1 MHTTKQIAKLAAT
14 SKAGLRALLGG
25 LLCVRGSGASS
36 SRAARGHGVFLLALV
51 TVLGA
56 LAFAVAPA
64 LAAAPEAPE
73 TKPVSPIGATAAT
86 FNGVLNPGAN
96 PQAGTYEFLYKK
108 LVNGAGCEGES
119 ATSPGIVTEFEVK
132 RALSEPVGLEPNT
145 KYTVCLAMRNIVEGM
160 TVGNAVSFSTP
171 AIAPTVES
179 ESSSLVPPSAGDPH
193 PSATREIRL
202 EGVVN
207 PNNEATECHFQY
219 EAEES
224 ALKAPTTSLCEPG
237 SFPASFGGQGVAL
250 NVGGLEANKTYYYRV
265 VANNGAG
272 ETKGTKSE
280 PIKKFVTERL
290 PETPE
295 RTAATGVI
303 ATTATLSGELR
314 PGGQEY
320 SEEPGH
326 YEFLYRA
333 SATECTG
340 AGGKAAPAPAGV
352 AHGKP
357 QERVSVSPT
366 GLLPGTEYTFCLLVR
381 NEAGEVSLPS
391 APVTFTTVSP
401 SAPMIEPESESVT
414 NVAATSATLNAI
426 VNPQGAA
433 TTYAFEYAPA
443 GGAFAPVPEPGA
455 SGTLPEG
462 AGGVPLSVH
471 VQQGLAAGEA
481 YEFRVVVGNSVQK
494 EVEGK
499 PVSFTMQTANT
510 GLVLPDDR
518 QWELVSPP
526 DKGGAKI
533 EPIPALGGVIQAAE
547 GGGAV
552 TYVANFAVGAG
563 AQGNPAPSYTQLS
576 SARDAAGGW
585 STQDIATAHNG
596 AFGSV
601 AGETTEYLFFSSDLS
616 RGLVEPPGETPLP
629 PLGEGAEKTI
639 YIREADGS
647 YVPLVTAA
655 DVTSGER
662 FGGAQFEGAAPDM
675 SHIVLRSGAPLTS
688 GPEVEGEGLYE
699 WSAGALQPVSVS
711 PGGTGI
717 EDAVLGGHEAK
728 DTRNAISGDGS
739 RVFWAEGFGAQNLYM
754 RQMTSDETILI
765 NSVEAD
771 VTGGCAEAGDCLGG
785 PHFQLADAG
794 GSQVFFT
801 DEARLTANSN
811 AESEAPDLYMFEV
824 TGEAPLTGR
833 VTDLTADQSQ
843 PANVQGTVI
852 GSGENPATKQF
863 TSVYFVAKGV
873 LAENENEGHE
883 NAVTGAD
890 NLYVMRRDGSGWKT
904 MFIARLAEGDGD
916 DWEAQGR
923 GLREMTARVSPDGE
937 YLAFMS
943 DQSLTGYDN
952 RDAKSGERD
961 EEVFLYHAATA
972 SLVCASCDPTG
983 ARPQGVQEPITG
995 PQNNFATL
1003 IVDQSENWRGRWLA
1017 GSIPGW
1023 TPIELGIA
1031 RYQSRYLSDSGRLF
1045 FDSPDTLVPQATNG
1059 VENVFE
1065 YEPGGVGSCEGTGS
1079 IYSPR
1084 SAGCTS
1090 LISSGTSAG
1099 ESAFVDA
1106 SESGDD
1112 VFFVTNGKLVS
1123 QDADT
1128 AYDMYDA
1135 HVCSSVAPCPSASV
1149 VVPPA
1154 CTTADSCRVAASPQ
1168 PQIFGSPSS
1177 ETFSGAG
1184 NAPPVPLV
1192 TPKKVTKKT
1201 VKCKRGFVKNKKN
1214 KCIPKKTKKAKKSS
1228 AKRASRDRRAR
1239 S

>member
-1 MHTTKQIAKLAAT
+1 MSGSEYLRGRGPAHEWPVL
-14 SKAGLRALLGG
+14 GLRSCVLGVA
-25 LLCVRGSGASS
+25 C
-36 SRAARGHGVFLLALV
+36 GVAGALV
-51 TVLGA
+51 
-56 LAFAVAPA
+56 FAVAPA

-145 KYTVCLAMRNIVEGM
+145 KYTVCLAMRNIVEEM

-219 EAEES
+219 EAEEP

-250 NVGGLEANKTYYYRV
+250 NVSGLEANKTYYYRV

-295 RTAATGVI
+295 KTAATGI
-303 ATTATLSGELR
+303 LATTATLSGELR

-320 SEEPGH
+320 SEEPGS

-340 AGGKAAPAPAGV
+340 AGQKAAPAPAGV

-357 QERVSVSPT
+357 QERVSVQPT
-366 GLLPGTEYTFCLLVR
+366 GLQPGTEYTFCLLVR
-381 NEAGEVSLPS
+381 NEAGEASLPS
-391 APVTFTTVSP
+391 APVTFTTISP
-401 SAPMIEPESESVT
+401 FAPMIEPESESVT

-462 AGGVPLSVH
+462 ASGIPLSVH
-471 VQQGLAAGEA
+471 MQQGLAAGNT
-481 YEFRVVVGNSVQK
+481 YEFRVTVGNSVRK

-510 GLVLPDDR
+510 GLVLPDGR

-601 AGETTEYLFFSSDLS
+601 AGHSTEYLFFSSDLS

-655 DVTSGER
+655 NVTSGER
-662 FGGAQFEGAAPDM
+662 FGGAHFEGATPDM
-675 SHIVLRSGAPLTS
+675 RHIVLRSGVPLTS

-711 PGGTGI
+711 PGGT
-717 EDAVLGGHEAK
+717 AVEASKLGHDEV
-728 DTRNAISGDGS
+728 DTRNAISEDGS
-739 RVFWAEGFGAQNLYM
+739 RVFWAPNFGAENLFM
-754 RQMTSDETILI
+754 RQMTSDETIQL

-771 VTGGCAEAGDCLGG
+771 VTGGCVEAGTCERG
-785 PHFQLADAG
+785 PGFQVANRS
-794 GSQVFFT
+794 GSEALFT
-801 DEARLTANSN
+801 DEARLTSNST

-824 TGEAPLTGR
+824 TSNMPLAGKL
-833 VTDLTADQSQ
+833 TDLTVDHEQ
-843 PANVQGTVI
+843 PADVQGTVI

-890 NLYVMRRDGSGWKT
+890 NLYVMSRDGSGWKT

-916 DWEAQGR
+916 DWEAQGH
-923 GLREMTARVSPDGE
+923 GLEELTARVSPDGE

-983 ARPQGVQEPITG
+983 ARPLGVYDPVSG
-995 PQNNFATL
+995 PQNNFASL
-1003 IVDQSENWRGRWLA
+1003 VVDESENWSGRWLA

-1023 TPIELGIA
+1023 TNFRLSHA

-1065 YEPGGVGSCEGTGS
+1065 YEPGGVGSCEGTSS

-1112 VFFVTNGKLVS
+1112 VFFVTNGKLVP

-1135 HVCSSVAPCPSASV
+1135 HVCSSAAPCPSASV

-1228 AKRASRDRRAR
+1228 AKRASRDRRAQ